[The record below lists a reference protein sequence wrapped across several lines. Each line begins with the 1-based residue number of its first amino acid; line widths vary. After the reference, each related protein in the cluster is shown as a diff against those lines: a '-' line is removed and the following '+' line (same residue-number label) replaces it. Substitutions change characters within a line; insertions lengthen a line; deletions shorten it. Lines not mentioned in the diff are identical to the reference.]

1 MACPSDPKA
10 YSCTH
15 KKEIAINTPA
25 VADFRNYPL
34 ISALTAVQPLADR
47 LHVQWA
53 DGRLSPFHHQWLRDN
68 CPCPECVYSVT
79 REQVLEIVDVAE
91 DLVPNTSLVD
101 AQGCLCVEWQDGHQS
116 RFDPGWLRAHA
127 YDEASRAERFEA
139 KPKSKRWTA
148 DLQLPVFDYHAIM
161 EDPKALLQWLL
172 ALRDIGLTQVRGVP
186 TEPGSLVGIAKR
198 ISFIRESNFG
208 VLFNVQSKAD
218 ADSNAYT
225 AFNLPLHSDLPT
237 RELQPGLQFLHC
249 LVNDAVGGE
258 SVFVDGF
265 AIADALRHEDPEAFR
280 GLCEIPVEFRN
291 KDRHS
296 DYRCLAPIIALDTL
310 GQVREFRMANF
321 LRGPFDAPAEQMP
334 ALYRAYRRV
343 IAMTRE
349 ARFRVSARL
358 SPGDMW
364 CFDNRRTL
372 HARNAFDPATGARH
386 FQGCYIDR
394 DELLSRIRVLQR

>member
-1 MACPSDPKA
+1 M
-10 YSCTH
+10 
-15 KKEIAINTPA
+15 NTAAA
-25 VADFRNYPL
+25 VADFRSYPL
-34 ISALTAVQPLADR
+34 ISALTTVQTLAD
-47 LHVQWA
+47 HVLVKWA
-53 DGRLSPFHHQWLRDN
+53 DGRVSPFHHQWLRDN
-68 CPCPECVYSVT
+68 CPCPVCVYAVT

-91 DLVPNTSLVD
+91 DLYPVVAQVD
-101 AQGCLCVEWQDGHQS
+101 AQGCLSIDWLDGHTS

-127 YDEASRAERFEA
+127 YDDESRAERSA
-139 KPKSKRWTA
+139 GKPKSRLWNNQLK
-148 DLQLPVFDYHAIM
+148 LPVFDYQAVM
-161 EDPKALLQWLL
+161 DDPKTLLQWLL

-186 TEPGSLVGIAKR
+186 TEPGSLTHIAKR

-249 LVNDAVGGE
+249 LVNDADGGE
-258 SVFVDGF
+258 SIFVDGF
-265 AIADALRHEDPEAFR
+265 AIADALRQEDPEAFR
-280 GLCEIPVEFRN
+280 ALCEIPVEFRN

-310 GQVREFRMANF
+310 GQVSEIRMANF
-321 LRGPFDAPAEQMP
+321 LRGPFDASVEQMP
-334 ALYRAYRRV
+334 KLYRAYRRF

-349 ARFRVSARL
+349 ARFRLITRL
-358 SPGDMW
+358 NPGEMW

-372 HARNAFDPATGARH
+372 HARNAFDPTSGARH

-394 DELLSRIRVLQR
+394 DELLSRILVLQR

>member
-1 MACPSDPKA
+1 M
-10 YSCTH
+10 
-15 KKEIAINTPA
+15 NTSA
-25 VADFRNYPL
+25 FADFRSYPL

-47 LHVQWA
+47 LQVQWA

-91 DLVPNTSLVD
+91 DLVPNVSHID
-101 AQGCLCVEWQDGHQS
+101 AEGCLCVEWQDGHPS

-127 YDEASRAERFEA
+127 YDEVSRAERLEA
-139 KPKSKRWTA
+139 KPKS
-148 DLQLPVFDYHAIM
+148 QLWDAELEVQVFDYQAVM
-161 EDPKALLQWLL
+161 EDSQTLLKWLL
-172 ALRDIGLTQVRGVP
+172 ALRDVGLTQVRGVP
-186 TEPGSLVGIAKR
+186 TEPGSLALIAKR
-198 ISFIRESNFG
+198 IAFIRETNFG
-208 VLFNVQSKAD
+208 VLFNVQSKAN

-258 SVFVDGF
+258 SIFVDGF

-280 GLCEIPVEFRN
+280 SLCEIPVEFRN

-296 DYRCLAPIIALDTL
+296 DYRFLAPIIALDAL
-310 GQVREFRMANF
+310 GRVSEVRMANF
-321 LRGPFDAPAEQMP
+321 LRGPFDASPTEMP
-334 ALYRAYRRV
+334 ALYRAYRRF

-349 ARFRVSARL
+349 ARFRVIARL
-358 SPGDMW
+358 SPGEMW

-372 HARNAFDPATGARH
+372 HARNAFDPNSGARH

-394 DELLSRIRVLQR
+394 DELLSRILVLQR

>member
-1 MACPSDPKA
+1 M
-10 YSCTH
+10 
-15 KKEIAINTPA
+15 NTAAA
-25 VADFRNYPL
+25 VADFRSYPL
-34 ISALTAVQPLADR
+34 ISALTAVQTLAD
-47 LHVQWA
+47 HVRVTWA

-68 CPCPECVYSVT
+68 CPCPVCVYAVT

-91 DLVPNTSLVD
+91 DLCPAVAQVD
-101 AQGCLCVEWQDGHQS
+101 AQGCLAIDWRDGHTS

-127 YDEASRAERFEA
+127 YDDESRAERNA
-139 KPKSKRWTA
+139 NKPKSRLWNSQLK
-148 DLQLPVFDYHAIM
+148 LPVFEYQAVMD
-161 EDPKALLQWLL
+161 DPKALLQWLL

-186 TEPGSLVGIAKR
+186 TEPGSLTHIAKR

-249 LVNDAVGGE
+249 LVNEADGGE
-258 SVFVDGF
+258 SIFVDGF
-265 AIADALRHEDPEAFR
+265 AIADALRQEDPEAFR
-280 GLCEIPVEFRN
+280 ALCEIPVEFRN

-310 GQVREFRMANF
+310 GQVSEIRMANF
-321 LRGPFDAPAEQMP
+321 LRGPFDASVEQMP
-334 ALYRAYRRV
+334 SLYRAYRRF

-349 ARFRVSARL
+349 ARFRLITRL
-358 SPGDMW
+358 NPGEMW

-372 HARNAFDPATGARH
+372 HARNAFDPTSGARH

-394 DELLSRIRVLQR
+394 DELLSRILVLQR